1 MKYTFC
7 WMGGRLVLS
16 DSWVDWTE
24 AEEVAD
30 WLKLQE
36 CPASL
41 CSRGCRR
48 QLYRRTYLQTKWKWI
63 FGPFFLF
70 WFDIGFDCLYQD
82 QVCLGRLVG
91 CVRNVLVARWGWL
104 MWGDRVSI
112 DTAHTDTTNHCHA
125 PVNPFYRNF
134 NVCHRYLKILCSTA
148 LRGGQTGHSAIYRQ
162 SKSWKSCFLCII
174 LILFLM
180 HIGLMPTN
188 ESKTAQPEV
197 F

>member
-1 MKYTFC
+1 MIAGST
-7 WMGGRLVLS
+7 G
-16 DSWVDWTE
+16 
-24 AEEVAD
+24 
-30 WLKLQE
+30 LKLRRWRTDSSYRNARQACVVE
-36 CPASL
+36 AVGDSYTGEHISRQNGNEYFSL
-41 CSRGCRR
+41 FSI
-48 QLYRRTYLQTKWKWI
+48 LIWYWL
-63 FGPFFLF
+63 
-70 WFDIGFDCLYQD
+70 DDCVSQD

-162 SKSWKSCFLCII
+162 SKSWKSCFLYWCCSPY
-174 LILFLM
+174 M

-197 F
+197 FYTHIWLNI